1 MLFRLKVSFVDFD
14 LLDAQVK
21 GLARLYLQVH
31 RWSCWR
37 FCWRV
42 CRDRH
47 EFHEAITLQGHLLGF
62 LARAAL
68 LLVLQGSQ
76 VAIGL
81 TINGLSALLP
91 RTWVHIEAG
100 GTQPLALFGSLLFR
114 DFNFPFR
121 VILHHH
127 GSFDQFKW
135 LTRIPGEVNSQLLVV
150 LGLQPL
156 FHHIFPEMVAVRVD
170 GEVQGRG

>member
-1 MLFRLKVSFVDFD
+1 MLFRLKVIFIDFD

-21 GLARLYLQVH
+21 SLARLYLQVH

-37 FCWRV
+37 FYWRV
-42 CRDRH
+42 RRCRH
-47 EFHEAITLQGHLLGF
+47 EFHEAIALQGHFLGF
-62 LARAAL
+62 LAGAAL
-68 LLVLQGSQ
+68 LLVLQSSQ
-76 VAIGL
+76 VAVGL
-81 TINGLSALLP
+81 TLNGLSAVLP
-91 RTWVHIEAG
+91 RTWVHIETG
-100 GTQPLALFGSLLFR
+100 GTLPPALFGSLLFR

-150 LGLQPL
+150 LGL
-156 FHHIFPEMVAVRVD
+156 
-170 GEVQGRG
+170 